1 MLALIDLAAVSA
13 GTVPTL
19 DISAS
24 CRPQIASQDQ
34 IIDYKSCVNDEQAT
48 KQRLIKEWSSYSVA
62 ARSLCAGDRGSLAN
76 SYVELLACIE
86 MQTWKNSAGV
96 LTPSGGAL
104 GGAKGG
110 SPPPPGEMGSS
121 LATHSLGG
129 RPGAHIP

>member
-62 ARSLCAGDRGSLAN
+62 ARSLCAGDRGSLA
-76 SYVELLACIE
+76 
-86 MQTWKNSAGV
+86 TWKNSAGV